1 MTTTMTTLFR
11 RAFFSTG
18 IGLVTCLLGTAVA
31 SGPSRDLS
39 TYVLFGD
46 QGIRARGFRI
56 DRGDVGVNQG
66 GLRAHDAIDGP
77 DSTLAG
83 DVVSVGGR
91 SRCAELFFTT
101 AVTHAAPS
109 CGPGTSYVG
118 PLIADLQAACG
129 VPDDFPDCNGGAS
142 VDVAAGDERTLPPG
156 VYGDVDVGGAASRHG
171 HLVLTGG
178 RYVFCSL
185 RTRRGSV
192 LEADS
197 AAQVFV
203 AGDVRIGPKS
213 SLGPAEDLDIFTRG
227 SRFSISRAA
236 DVGARVCALDGTL
249 QVTDGATLTGRF
261 VAGQV
266 IAGRIKLAG
275 LETQPSTTTTSSTS
289 STTSSTS
296 SPSTTSSSTTSTS
309 AASTTSSTTA
319 TSTTTTSST
328 TTSTATSSTS
338 TTSSA
343 PGTTTTS
350 TSGPSTT
357 TLSSSTTTSSAA
369 PTTTTSSTST
379 SSSAPS
385 TTTTSTSA
393 PQTTT
398 PSSST
403 TTSTAAPT
411 TTTSSTAPVTTS
423 TTTTMP
429 SLSACPA
436 GGQVDVITTLVPDID
451 TFSSGQVGGI
461 EVDLGYPAS
470 VSMPGTQFLP
480 VNDPTDP
487 ATLIALLSATPGQI
501 NLYDGLQTF
510 FDADSAAPFA
520 LRTVLT
526 LNPTAN
532 LIFNQAVPFE
542 RARFSCT
549 PGAGLSVND
558 FTCTIPQEV
567 NAIGGTVPESGR
579 PPCVLT
585 LAAP

>member
-1 MTTTMTTLFR
+1 MATLLR
-11 RAFFSTG
+11 RAFVLTG
-18 IGLVTCLLGTAVA
+18 IGLATCLPGTAIA

-46 QGIRARGFRI
+46 HGIRARGFQI
-56 DRGDVGVNQG
+56 DRGDVGVNHGELQ
-66 GLRAHDAIDGP
+66 AHDAIDGP
-77 DSTLAG
+77 DSTLAA

-91 SRCAELFFTT
+91 SRCTELFFTT
-101 AVTHAAPS
+101 AVKHAAPS

-118 PLIADLQAACG
+118 PLVADLPAACG
-129 VPDDFPDCNGGAS
+129 VPEEFPGCSGGAA
-142 VDVAAGDERTLPPG
+142 VNVAAGDERTLPPA

-171 HLVLTGG
+171 RLVLTGG

-213 SLGPAEDLDIFTRG
+213 RLGPAKDLDILTQG
-227 SRFSISRAA
+227 SRFSISRNA

-249 QVTDGATLTGRF
+249 HVTDGATLTGRF

-275 LETQPSTTTTSSTS
+275 LETQPSPTTTTTSTS
-289 STTSSTS
+289 STTSSTPS
-296 SPSTTSSSTTSTS
+296 TSTTSSTTTSTS
-309 AASTTSSTTA
+309 GASTTSSTTTTSSTVA
-319 TSTTTTSST
+319 SSTTTTTSPTTTTSSSSVPSTTTTSTSGPPSTTTSSIIPTTTSSTSTSITTTTSSSSTTSSIIPTTTSSTTTSST
-328 TTSTATSSTS
+328 TTST
-338 TTSSA
+338 SA
-343 PGTTTTS
+343 PTTTTTS
-350 TSGPSTT
+350 T
-357 TLSSSTTTSSAA
+357 
-369 PTTTTSSTST
+369 
-379 SSSAPS
+379 
-385 TTTTSTSA
+385 
-393 PQTTT
+393 
-398 PSSST
+398 
-403 TTSTAAPT
+403 
-411 TTTSSTAPVTTS
+411 
-423 TTTTMP
+423 TMP
-429 SLSACPA
+429 SLTSCPA
-436 GGQVDVITTLVPDID
+436 GGQVDVITTLVPDVD

-461 EVDLGYPAS
+461 EVDVRYPAS

-487 ATLIALLSATPGQI
+487 ATLIALLSATPGGI
-501 NLYDGLQTF
+501 NLYDGLQSF
-510 FDADSAAPFA
+510 FDADAAAPFT

-526 LNPTAN
+526 LNLTSN
-532 LIFNQAVPFE
+532 LIFNQPVPFE

-549 PGAGLSVND
+549 PGAGLSVTA
-558 FTCTIPQEV
+558 FTCTIAQEV
-567 NAIGGTVPESGR
+567 NAIGGTVPPNAR

>member
-1 MTTTMTTLFR
+1 MRTTMTTTLFR
-11 RAFFSTG
+11 RASVLTG
-18 IGLVTCLLGTAVA
+18 IGLVTCVVGTAVA
-31 SGPSRDLS
+31 SGPSHDLS

-46 QGIRARGFRI
+46 HGIRARCFRI

-66 GLRAHDAIDGP
+66 SLRAHDAIDGP
-77 DSTLAG
+77 DSTLAA

-101 AVTHAAPS
+101 AVDHAAPS
-109 CGPGTSYVG
+109 CGPGTPYVG
-118 PLIADLQAACG
+118 PLIADLPSACG
-129 VPDDFPDCNGGAS
+129 VPDDFPDCSGEAS
-142 VDVAAGDERTLPPG
+142 VDVAAGAERTLPPG
-156 VYGDVDVGGAASRHG
+156 VYGDVGVGGAASRHG
-171 HLVLTGG
+171 RLVLTGG

-213 SLGPAEDLDIFTRG
+213 QIGPAEDLDIFSRG

-236 DVGARVCALDGTL
+236 DVGARVCALDATL
-249 QVTDGATLTGRF
+249 HVTDGATLNGRF
-261 VAGQV
+261 VAGQI
-266 IAGRIKLAG
+266 IAGRIKLTG
-275 LETQPSTTTTSSTS
+275 LETRSSTTTTTSTS
-289 STTSSTS
+289 STTSSTPS
-296 SPSTTSSSTTSTS
+296 TSTTSSTATSTS
-309 AASTTSSTTA
+309 AASTTSSTT
-319 TSTTTTSST
+319 TSTTTSSSPTT
-328 TTSTATSSTS
+328 TTSASSTS
-338 TTSSA
+338 TTS
-343 PGTTTTS
+343 T
-350 TSGPSTT
+350 
-357 TLSSSTTTSSAA
+357 
-369 PTTTTSSTST
+369 
-379 SSSAPS
+379 APS

-393 PQTTT
+393 PPTTT
-398 PSSST
+398 SSST
-403 TTSTAAPT
+403 TTTTS
-411 TTTSSTAPVTTS
+411 TTTSVTTS

-451 TFSSGQVGGI
+451 AFSSGGVGGI
-461 EVDLGYPAS
+461 EVDVGYPAL

-480 VNDPTDP
+480 VNDPMDP

-510 FDADSAAPFA
+510 FDADSAAPLT

-526 LNPTAN
+526 LNLTSN
-532 LIFNQAVPFE
+532 LIFNQTVPFE
-542 RARFSCT
+542 RARFTCT
-549 PGAGLSVND
+549 PGAGLSMND

-567 NAIGGTVPESGR
+567 NAIGGTVPPGAR

>member
-1 MTTTMTTLFR
+1 MMTTTLFR
-11 RAFFSTG
+11 RASVLTG

-31 SGPSRDLS
+31 SGPSHDLS
-39 TYVLFGD
+39 TYVLVGD
-46 QGIRARGFRI
+46 HGIRARGFRI

-66 GLRAHDAIDGP
+66 SLRVHDAIDAP

-91 SRCAELFFTT
+91 SRCAQLFFAT
-101 AVTHAAPS
+101 AVDHAAPS
-109 CGPGTSYVG
+109 CGPGTPYVG
-118 PLIADLQAACG
+118 PLIADLPAACG
-129 VPDDFPDCNGGAS
+129 LPADFPDCSEESA
-142 VDVAAGDERTLPPG
+142 VDVPAGDERTLPPG

-171 HLVLTGG
+171 RLVLTGG

-185 RTRRGSV
+185 RTRRGAV

-213 SLGPAEDLDIFTRG
+213 RLGPAEDLDILTRG
-227 SRFSISRAA
+227 SRFSVSRTA
-236 DVGARVCALDGTL
+236 DAGARVCALDATL
-249 QVTDGATLTGRF
+249 HVTDGATLTGRF
-261 VAGQV
+261 VAAQV

-275 LETQPSTTTTSSTS
+275 LETQPSTTTTTSTS

-296 SPSTTSSSTTSTS
+296 STSTTSSTTTSTS
-309 AASTTSSTTA
+309 AASTTSSTTTTSTGA
-319 TSTTTTSST
+319 ASTSTTTTS
-328 TTSTATSSTS
+328 
-338 TTSSA
+338 
-343 PGTTTTS
+343 
-350 TSGPSTT
+350 
-357 TLSSSTTTSSAA
+357 
-369 PTTTTSSTST
+369 T
-379 SSSAPS
+379 SSSVPS

-393 PQTTT
+393 PPTTT
-398 PSSST
+398 SSSST
-403 TTSTAAPT
+403 TSSAAPT
-411 TTTSSTAPVTTS
+411 TTSSTTTPTTTS

-436 GGQVDVITTLVPDID
+436 GGQVDVVTTLVPDID

-461 EVDLGYPAS
+461 EVDVGYPAS

-510 FDADSAAPFA
+510 FDADSAAPLT

-526 LNPTAN
+526 LNLTSN

-542 RARFSCT
+542 RARLTCT
-549 PGAGLSVND
+549 PGDGLSVND

-567 NAIGGTVPESGR
+567 NAIGGTVPPGAR
-579 PPCVLT
+579 PPCLLT

>member
-309 AASTTSSTTA
+309 AASTTSSASA

-357 TLSSSTTTSSAA
+357 TL
-369 PTTTTSSTST
+369 
-379 SSSAPS
+379 
-385 TTTTSTSA
+385 
-393 PQTTT
+393 
-398 PSSST
+398 SSST

>member
-11 RAFFSTG
+11 RTFFSTG

-31 SGPSRDLS
+31 SAPSRDLS

-56 DRGDVGVNQG
+56 DRGDVGVNHG
-66 GLRAHDAIDGP
+66 ELRAHDAIDGP

-213 SLGPAEDLDIFTRG
+213 QIGPAEDLDIFSRG

-236 DVGARVCALDGTL
+236 DVGARVCALDATL
-249 QVTDGATLTGRF
+249 HVTDGATLNGRF

-266 IAGRIKLAG
+266 IAGRIKLMG
-275 LETQPSTTTTSSTS
+275 LETQSSTTTTTSTS

-296 SPSTTSSSTTSTS
+296 STSTTSSTTTSTS
-309 AASTTSSTTA
+309 AASTTSSTT
-319 TSTTTTSST
+319 TSTTTASST
-328 TTSTATSSTS
+328 TTTTSASSTS
-338 TTSSA
+338 TTS
-343 PGTTTTS
+343 T
-350 TSGPSTT
+350 
-357 TLSSSTTTSSAA
+357 
-369 PTTTTSSTST
+369 
-379 SSSAPS
+379 APS

-393 PQTTT
+393 PPTTT
-398 PSSST
+398 SSST
-403 TTSTAAPT
+403 TTS
-411 TTTSSTAPVTTS
+411 
-423 TTTTMP
+423 
-429 SLSACPA
+429 SAEI
-436 GGQVDVITTLVPDID
+436 G
-451 TFSSGQVGGI
+451 
-461 EVDLGYPAS
+461 
-470 VSMPGTQFLP
+470 
-480 VNDPTDP
+480 
-487 ATLIALLSATPGQI
+487 
-501 NLYDGLQTF
+501 
-510 FDADSAAPFA
+510 
-520 LRTVLT
+520 
-526 LNPTAN
+526 
-532 LIFNQAVPFE
+532 
-542 RARFSCT
+542 RAH
-549 PGAGLSVND
+549 V
-558 FTCTIPQEV
+558 
-567 NAIGGTVPESGR
+567 
-579 PPCVLT
+579 
-585 LAAP
+585 